1 MIILF
6 DKREKCCCCGAC
18 MNICPTKAI
27 TIKEDADGFTFP
39 DIDYDLCIECGLCN
53 KVCAFQNKPV
63 TDNGPLATYA
73 AINKNSDVLLTST
86 SGGVFGALASMV
98 FDYNGVV
105 FGCAY
110 NDNMEPEHTCIDN
123 KMNLN
128 KLQGSK
134 YVQSNINFTYKEAK
148 SFLNDGRLVLFT
160 GTPCQI
166 AGLKSYLGKEY
177 DNLITVDLICHGVP
191 SIAFFNG
198 YIQYLEYKLNGKIV
212 DFKFRDKSKGWGKR
226 GKVIYSKKGK
236 VINKRILPIESYYY
250 SYFLDG
256 EIFREN
262 CYKCKY
268 ACESREGDFTMGDYW
283 GVDKC
288 HPKIKAKN
296 GVSLLLVNSE
306 KGSLIVDKL
315 KKHLD
320 LIETSFEKARVHNGQ
335 LNNPSSF
342 SARREA
348 ILRLWHEG
356 GYKAV
361 ADEYYKQNNRQ
372 IVLFK

>member
-1 MIILF
+1 
-6 DKREKCCCCGAC
+6 
-18 MNICPTKAI
+18 
-27 TIKEDADGFTFP
+27 
-39 DIDYDLCIECGLCN
+39 
-53 KVCAFQNKPV
+53 
-63 TDNGPLATYA
+63 
-73 AINKNSDVLLTST
+73 
-86 SGGVFGALASMV
+86 MV

-212 DFKFRDKSKGWGKR
+212 DFKFRDKSKGWGLR

-262 CYKCKY
+262 CYKCNI
-268 ACESREGDFTMGDYW
+268 CM
-283 GVDKC
+283 
-288 HPKIKAKN
+288 
-296 GVSLLLVNSE
+296 
-306 KGSLIVDKL
+306 
-315 KKHLD
+315 
-320 LIETSFEKARVHNGQ
+320 
-335 LNNPSSF
+335 
-342 SARREA
+342 
-348 ILRLWHEG
+348 
-356 GYKAV
+356 
-361 ADEYYKQNNRQ
+361 
-372 IVLFK
+372 